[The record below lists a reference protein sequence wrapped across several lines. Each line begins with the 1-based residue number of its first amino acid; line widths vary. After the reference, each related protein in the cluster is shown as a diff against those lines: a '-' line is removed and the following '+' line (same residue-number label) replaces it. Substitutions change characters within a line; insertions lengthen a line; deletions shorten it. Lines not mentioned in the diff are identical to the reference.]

1 VARSYKFDTDKNY
14 FQMRILKLVSL
25 LVAITVLMTSCFLF
39 KKKHERCPA
48 YGINKSDQHEVGV
61 PLDVTVVFSDEESV

>member
-1 VARSYKFDTDKNY
+1 MARSYKFDTDKNY

-25 LVAITVLMTSCFLF
+25 LVATTFLMTSCFLF

>member
-1 VARSYKFDTDKNY
+1 MVRSYKFESDKNY

-25 LVAITVLMTSCFLF
+25 LVAITFLMTSCFLF

-48 YGINKSDQHEVGV
+48 YGINKSEQYEVDI
-61 PLDVTVVFSDEESV
+61 PLDGSMVLGDEESV